1 MTNAIATANPIAA
14 TAPGPRGHLLFG
26 LTPALRRAPLQT
38 IVNAWRQYGDVVQ
51 LHFGGPFRGY
61 LLAHPDAAKH
71 VLQDHNANYGKVP
84 WYNEKFKSLI
94 GEGLFT
100 SEGSLWMRQRR
111 LAQPAFHRQR
121 LAALGTIMTDAAEEM
136 LRRWEPFA
144 AAGRAL
150 DVRAEMMRLAM
161 AVVARALLGGD
172 VNDEAETIG
181 HAIDIAIDHTYQRME
196 SYLDLPGRL
205 PLPSTRRF
213 ARARAQLD
221 AIVYRIIAERRRSD
235 GDRGDL
241 LSMLLAAR
249 DEDTGEGMSDAQVHD
264 EVMTIFLAGHET
276 TAVALT
282 WTWYLV
288 SRHPHVAERLH
299 AELGTVLGGRTPT
312 VEDLPDLKY
321 AEMLIQ
327 ETLRLFPPA
336 WLMTRLAREEDEIGG
351 YRIPA
356 RTPVYLCPYIT
367 HRHPA
372 FWENPEGVDPERF
385 SPERSA
391 GRPRYAYFPFGGGP
405 RQCIG
410 SAFALMEAQLA
421 VATIAQRYRL
431 DLVPGQRITLD
442 PKITLRPR
450 YGLLMTAHPR

>member
-1 MTNAIATANPIAA
+1 MTNAIAPTDSRAA
-14 TAPGPRGHLLFG
+14 AAPGPHGHPLFG
-26 LTPALRRAPLQT
+26 VTMDLRRAPLQT
-38 IVNAWRQYGDVVQ
+38 LVQAWRQYGDVV
-51 LHFGGPFRGY
+51 LLPFGGPFRGY
-61 LLAHPDAAKH
+61 LLAHPDAARH
-71 VLQDHNANYGKVP
+71 VLQDRNSNYGKVP

-100 SEGSLWMRQRR
+100 SEGTLWMRQRR

-136 LRRWEPFA
+136 LRRWEPLA
-144 AAGRAL
+144 GAGRTL
-150 DVRAEMMRLAM
+150 DVRTEMMRLAM

-172 VNDEAETIG
+172 VSDEADTIG
-181 HAIDIAIDHTYQRME
+181 HAIDVAIDHTYSRME

-213 ARARAQLD
+213 ARSRAQLD
-221 AIVYRIIAERRRSD
+221 AIVYRIIAERRHSD
-235 GDRGDL
+235 EDRGDL

-264 EVMTIFLAGHET
+264 ELMTIFLAGHET

-282 WTWYLV
+282 WTWYLL
-288 SRHPHVAERLH
+288 SRHPQVGERVH
-299 AELGTVLGGRTPT
+299 AELSAVLGGRSPT
-312 VEDLPDLKY
+312 VEDLPNLTY
-321 AEMLIQ
+321 GEMVIQ

-336 WLMTRLAREEDEIGG
+336 WLMARMAREEDEIGG

-372 FWENPEGVDPERF
+372 FWENPEGVEPERF

-421 VATIAQRYRL
+421 LATIAQRARL
-431 DLVPGQRITLD
+431 DLVPGQRIVLE

-450 YGLLMTAHPR
+450 HGLLMMAHRR